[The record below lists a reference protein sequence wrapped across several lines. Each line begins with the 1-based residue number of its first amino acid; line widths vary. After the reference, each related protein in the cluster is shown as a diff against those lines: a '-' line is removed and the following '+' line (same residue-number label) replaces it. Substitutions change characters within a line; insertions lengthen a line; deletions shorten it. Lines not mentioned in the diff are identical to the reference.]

1 MLNNILLIIRSS
13 RLFLQRINTSFI
25 WLILIINFSTATGTE
40 VPKSKEVE
48 IKWGIKIPLR
58 DGVKVNATIYQE
70 RGLTDKLPVILC
82 LTPYNADTYQKFAWY
97 YAQNGYIFAVVDV
110 RGRGNSEGEFNPN

>member
-1 MLNNILLIIRSS
+1 MLNNRLLKMRSSKIFMPLVNKSWVWLVLII
-13 RLFLQRINTSFI
+13 QMV
-25 WLILIINFSTATGTE
+25 NFSFVTGTDAPE
-40 VPKSKEVE
+40 SKEVE

-58 DGVKVNATIYQE
+58 DGVKVNATIYQQ

-82 LTPYNADTYQKFAWY
+82 LTPYNADSNQKFAWY

-110 RGRGNSEGEFNPN
+110 RGR